1 MRIAYAT
8 YGSRGDTQ
16 PHVALAVELVRAGY
30 EVRLWI
36 PSDYVSLVPK
46 ITGLFV
52 YSGKHSFAEAMET
65 FGPSIASGDPIEQ
78 VKVLFEDQARC
89 FGDDADSI
97 KAMCEG
103 WAEILIWGSVLGHV
117 TQAVTEVLHIKSM
130 HACVQPLLPSRE
142 SFVFIGNKRLPK
154 WLYMFG
160 WWLVLT
166 KVSFP
171 DVLKRAVAKWKSA
184 NGCKLPP
191 LNVWEAVHRFN
202 CPIILGYSPTTFPP
216 PADYCRYD
224 YVITGPWVL
233 SADDLPEKPDAALV
247 QFIEAGKE
255 PPLYIGWGSMAHES
269 GQYMTEL
276 AVRALHVI
284 DKRGIIFEG

>member
-1 MRIAYAT
+1 MLQTVLYISAMKIAYAT

-78 VKVLFEDQARC
+78 VKVIFEEQARC

-103 WAEILIWGSVLGHV
+103 WAEILIWGPSWV
-117 TQAVTEVLHIKSM
+117 TS
-130 HACVQPLLPSRE
+130 
-142 SFVFIGNKRLPK
+142 PK
-154 WLYMFG
+154 
-160 WWLVLT
+160 
-166 KVSFP
+166 P
-171 DVLKRAVAKWKSA
+171 
-184 NGCKLPP
+184 
-191 LNVWEAVHRFN
+191 
-202 CPIILGYSPTTFPP
+202 
-216 PADYCRYD
+216 
-224 YVITGPWVL
+224 
-233 SADDLPEKPDAALV
+233 
-247 QFIEAGKE
+247 
-255 PPLYIGWGSMAHES
+255 
-269 GQYMTEL
+269 
-276 AVRALHVI
+276 
-284 DKRGIIFEG
+284 